1 MPEEVAWLD
10 QRPPEQMDA
19 GYFHLTR
26 VTPDDAPALIDA
38 VNASL
43 SHLRPWMPW
52 AQNPATPESIGT
64 FLRGADLQWDGFR
77 EFQFVI
83 REAPSGPIIGC
94 CGLHTRL
101 GVGALEIGYWVH
113 VDHVGRGVAT
123 AGAGALT
130 VAALGLRSVGR
141 VEIHCDAANLRSAA
155 VPAKLGYRLE
165 RTEPR
170 PPTTP
175 GETEDQM
182 VWVREGATRLPTSPT
197 AARSRENTR

>member
-1 MPEEVAWLD
+1 MAEDATWLD
-10 QRPPEQMDA
+10 QRPPEQLDA
-19 GYFHLTR
+19 GDFHLAR
-26 VTPDDAPALIDA
+26 VTPDDAPALISA

-43 SHLRPWMPW
+43 SQLRPWMPW
-52 AQNPATPESIGT
+52 AQDPATPESIGT
-64 FLRGADLQWDGFR
+64 FLRGADPQWDGFQ

-83 REAPSGPIIGC
+83 RETPLGPVIGS

-113 VDHVGRGVAT
+113 VDHIGRGVAT
-123 AGAGALT
+123 AAAGALT
-130 VAALGLRSVGR
+130 VAAFRLRPVRR

-155 VPAKLGYRLE
+155 VPAKLGYRLD

-175 GETEDQM
+175 GETRDQM
-182 VWVREGATRLPTSPT
+182 VWVCQRATGTSTNPT
-197 AARSRENTR
+197 ATERP

>member
-1 MPEEVAWLD
+1 MAEDAAWLD
-10 QRPPEQMDA
+10 QRPPEQLDA
-19 GYFHLTR
+19 GPFQLTR
-26 VTPDDAPALIDA
+26 VTPDDAPALIGA

-52 AQNPATPESIGT
+52 AQDPATPESIGT
-64 FLRGADLQWDGFR
+64 FLQGADGQWDGFQ

-83 REAPSGPIIGC
+83 RETRFGPIIGS

-113 VDHVGRGVAT
+113 VAHIGHGVAT
-123 AGAGALT
+123 AAAGALT
-130 VAALGLRSVGR
+130 VAALRLRSVHR

-155 VPAKLGYRLE
+155 VPAKLGYRLD

-175 GETEDQM
+175 GETRDQM
-182 VWVREGATRLPTSPT
+182 VWVSERATQTPTNPT
-197 AARSRENTR
+197 ATARS